1 MMATLEAARDAL
13 AEITGVASCK
23 IGLETGISP
32 IEWPLIRLVPDRLL
46 PGKPYGHRTVEVSIF
61 FGMDIGESEDGLQA
75 VYAAAF
81 ELEAAILVVLKTL
94 QGRYLETVTDSDRL
108 PTYKLMAVRCELV
121 G

>member
-13 AEITGVASCK
+13 AAIPGVASCK
-23 IGLETGISP
+23 IGLESGIAP
-32 IEWPLIRLVPDRLL
+32 GDWPLIRLVPDRVL
-46 PGKPYGHRTVEVSIF
+46 PGKPYGSRTAEVSIF

-75 VYAAAF
+75 VYTAAF